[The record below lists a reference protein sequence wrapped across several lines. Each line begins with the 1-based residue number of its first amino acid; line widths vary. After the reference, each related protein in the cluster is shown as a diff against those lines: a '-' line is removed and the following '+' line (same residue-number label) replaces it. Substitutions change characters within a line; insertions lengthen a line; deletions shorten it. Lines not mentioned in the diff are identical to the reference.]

1 MQSRSG
7 GVPPRAWDSDSREVS
22 GEPRPA
28 LRSPHVTK
36 LDWDKEERERRAR
49 EHGREEAWRAL
60 STGVANLR
68 KVWRRAAHGSIWVI
82 PDLHEGR
89 MLVLLP
95 EHVEEKLWRLV
106 LTANG
111 KVVADKEVRGSVKPL
126 IGVLPFRRS
135 GWELSV
141 YLGADWLPYETF
153 DDFWP
158 VNLPD

>member
-1 MQSRSG
+1 
-7 GVPPRAWDSDSREVS
+7 
-22 GEPRPA
+22 
-28 LRSPHVTK
+28 
-36 LDWDKEERERRAR
+36 
-49 EHGREEAWRAL
+49 
-60 STGVANLR
+60 
-68 KVWRRAAHGSIWVI
+68 
-82 PDLHEGR
+82 

-95 EHVEEKLWRLV
+95 EHVEEKYWRLV

-111 KVVADKEVRGSVKPL
+111 KIVADKEVRGSVKPF

-141 YLGADWLPYETF
+141 YLRAGWLPYETL